1 MYSLMA
7 MAAPVLA
14 SSWRISSFLKASQ
27 ETLAYYGSIITS
39 VVGVVMVI
47 VGIYQIAKNLISH
60 GKGQT
65 NWVVTFALI
74 LVGGAL
80 AIVGGW
86 KMIGDFAKGSKNTL
100 KDMAQG
106 SAETSGGE
114 ITNPFE
120 QGGDG
125 DDDG

>member
-7 MAAPVLA
+7 MAAPVLGG
-14 SSWRISSFLKASQ
+14 SWQISNFLKASQ
-27 ETLAYYGSIITS
+27 ETLAYYGSIVTS
-39 VVGVVMVI
+39 IIGVAMVI

-86 KMIGDFAKGSKNTL
+86 KMIGDFARGSKNTL
-100 KDMAQG
+100 KNMAQG

-120 QGGDG
+120 QGNAG
-125 DDDG
+125 DDEG